1 MHIFFAMFVVK
12 NKSLFMENSELYNI
26 TAGTNS
32 SLYQPPSHLAIY
44 QKGTYCIGIN
54 VYNNLPVQI
63 QMLLPCN
70 IKQFKIALMSFL
82 HIHSFYTLSEYFNYN
97 KN

>member
-1 MHIFFAMFVVK
+1 MSVV
-12 NKSLFMENSELYNI
+12 NNIGLFMENSELYI
-26 TAGTNS
+26 TTRNNS
-32 SLYQPPSHLAIY
+32 NFYQPSSHLAIY
-44 QKGTYCIGIN
+44 QKGPYCTCIK

-63 QMLLPCN
+63 QMLPCN
-70 IKQFKIALMSFL
+70 IKQFKIVLMNFL